1 MLAATNN
8 ILFRRP
14 FVHLLLGSAA
24 VVLIASTARGQQG
37 GLHRRFCPYPLGCQP
52 SSAAVPLNVV
62 RLYEDKGFDGRYVDL
77 ALSNFGD
84 NELHSLSRARF
95 DDEASSAQWNLEPGV
110 IVILYEE
117 DDPYGKGEQYP
128 IWGRGQDASFKDDA
142 FNNDSTAWA
151 WFYVGGG
158 LSPSK
163 HVCTLSC
170 HDHYYDHDGRRVVIQ
185 SVHRHGPDCGHH
197 WSGSRWLLVTSSG
210 PTLTPAP
217 SHVCTRLCHNHY
229 YLGEKL
235 VVIKGAHRHHDN
247 CGHRWTGKRWVVVKK
262 KG

>member
-1 MLAATNN
+1 MLAVTNN
-8 ILFRRP
+8 SLFRRR
-14 FVHLLLGSAA
+14 FVRLLFAGAA
-24 VVLIASTARGQQG
+24 VVLATSTAIAQPG
-37 GLHRRFCPYPLGCQP
+37 GLHHRYCPYPLGCQP

-84 NELHSLSRARF
+84 NELHSLGVAHF
-95 DDEASSAQWNLEPGV
+95 VNEASSARWNLEQGV

-117 DDPYGKGEQYP
+117 DDHHRKGEQYP

-142 FNNDSTAWA
+142 FNDDSSSWA
-151 WFYVGGG
+151 WFYIGGG

-170 HDHYYDHDGRRVVIQ
+170 HDHYYDHDGRKVVIQ
-185 SVHRHGPDCGHH
+185 SVHRHGRDCGHH
-197 WSGSRWLLVTSSG
+197 WSGSRWLLAVSSL
-210 PTLTPAP
+210 LTPST
-217 SHVCTRLCHNHY
+217 SHVCTRSCHNHY
-229 YLGEKL
+229 YVGEKL
-235 VVIKGAHRHHDN
+235 VVIKGSHHHDDH
-247 CGHRWTGKRWVVVKK
+247 CGHRWTGKRWVVVRK